1 MIGPIL
7 VLVFMVVLFPVGLSL
22 SGALVAALHGEVGTR
37 DAEARFEG
45 SELLELSRR
54 G

>member
-1 MIGPIL
+1 VIGPIL
-7 VLVFMVVLFPVGLSL
+7 VVIFMVALFPVGLSL
-22 SGALVAALHGEVGTR
+22 SGALVAALHGELGTR

-45 SELLELSRR
+45 TELLELSRK